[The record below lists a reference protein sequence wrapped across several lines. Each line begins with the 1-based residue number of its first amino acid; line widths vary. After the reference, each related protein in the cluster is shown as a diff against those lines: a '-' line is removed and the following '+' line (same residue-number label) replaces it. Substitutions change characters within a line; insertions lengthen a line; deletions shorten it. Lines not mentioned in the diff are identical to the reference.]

1 MNLGIGYEFLS
12 AFLQSQSYYR
22 ISIIAY
28 LFLLIAPFIFWKYSK
43 RGVIFIVCMSLAF
56 TVAGLIILYMK
67 SNNPDEAT
75 HLVLAYSLI
84 NGGVPFKDFEGNS
97 AGPFNAFYL
106 ALFSFGQISFFTARV
121 AVIVTAI
128 ASGIMIFFAG
138 RKLCGVHAG
147 MTLSCVIFFYYSIH
161 YFDAIYYN
169 SETPFCFLMSL
180 WFLLF
185 AFRRGSRRI
194 LFAECFVAGLMPWVK
209 LQFVPFSVMC
219 FILSLSRNLLVNG
232 YPNDKKGLPVAA
244 QECKSKG
251 EKTGSSSTTRNILSN
266 GFIIACFAEA
276 LPTLMM
282 LAYLT
287 LSGAIGRFWLFY
299 VTGNLHAATKP
310 NYIKEAI
317 PFLLD
322 FAHQKSMFE
331 MSICASVAFLI
342 LALGN
347 IKSFS
352 TEKKLSWNLVTPFR
366 PFLFFVRL
374 TKTWRQKIKI
384 GLLALFVVVAL
395 FTITRSMTAFDHYV
409 NILVPAS
416 AIFVGLGLTMVTR
429 IETRTR
435 WSFAI
440 MTVLAVV
447 FASKLM
453 MLNNIQAQQ
462 NKFISDSNYVF
473 NNALKYLNER
483 VKTGEPVVF
492 WGWEPEFSVYS
503 QHPSATSTHLLSE
516 IIQLDQKIRDEY
528 IYDIISKKPAAI
540 VDLVCPAAFAYKEK
554 QDELTNYD
562 FIRQVAEEY
571 YEKPVSV
578 PAGNDGF
585 VRIYLRKKDR

>member
-1 MNLGIGYEFLS
+1 MNLGIGYDLLS
-12 AFLQSQSYYR
+12 AFLRSHSYYE
-22 ISIIAY
+22 ISVTAY
-28 LFLLIAPFIFWKYSK
+28 LVLLLCPFIFWKYSK
-43 RGVIFIVCMSLAF
+43 RGVLFIGCMSLAF
-56 TVAGLIILYMK
+56 TLSGLIILYMK
-67 SNNPDEAT
+67 SLNPDEAT

-97 AGPFNAFYL
+97 AGPFNALYL

-128 ASGIMIFFAG
+128 ASGTMIFFAG

-147 MTLSCVIFFYYSIH
+147 MTLSCVVFFYYSIH

-185 AFRRGSRRI
+185 ALRGDSRRI

-219 FILSLSRNLLVNG
+219 FILSTTRRVFVND
-232 YPNDKKGLPVAA
+232 YHNDKKHISVAVP
-244 QECKSKG
+244 ECKNKDGKTSPYCATRHLLSKD
-251 EKTGSSSTTRNILSN
+251 
-266 GFIIACFAEA
+266 FITACFAEA
-276 LPTLMM
+276 LPTL
-282 LAYLT
+282 LLLTYLT
-287 LSGAIGRFWLFY
+287 LSGAIEQFWLFY
-299 VTGNLHAATKP
+299 ITGNLHAATKP

-322 FAHQKSMFE
+322 FAHQKLMFD
-331 MSICASVAFLI
+331 MSICSAVAFII

-347 IKSFS
+347 IKSS
-352 TEKKLSWNLVTPFR
+352 GIEKKLRLSLVSPFR

-374 TKTWRQKIKI
+374 TQTWRHKI
-384 GLLALFVVVAL
+384 GFWLLTLFVIVAL

-416 AIFVGLGLTMVTR
+416 AIFVGLGLAMIARVEKR
-429 IETRTR
+429 IR

-440 MTVLAVV
+440 MTVLAIV
-447 FASKLM
+447 FGAKLT
-453 MLNNIQAQQ
+453 MLNNIQNQQ
-462 NKFISDSNYVF
+462 NEFINNNNYVF
-473 NNALKYLNER
+473 NDALKYLNEHVR
-483 VKTGEPVVF
+483 LGEPVVI
-492 WGWEPEFSVYS
+492 WGWEPDFFIYS

-528 IYDIISKKPAAI
+528 ISDIISKKPAAI
-540 VDLVCPAAFAYKEK
+540 VDLVCPAAFAYREK
-554 QDELTNYD
+554 HYELANYD
-562 FIRQVAEEY
+562 FIRRVVDEY
-571 YEKPVSV
+571 YEKPVAV